1 MKNHPFKRL
10 NKIGALFLAQSDFLL
25 LAGMF
30 DEWVNP
36 KTGEVLKSFSIIT
49 QPANELMSEIHNTK
63 KRMPVLIE
71 ENKLDEWF
79 GANYQ
84 EVVVPTPES
93 ALKATPEQSLLF

>member
-1 MKNHPFKRL
+1 MAATAGIFFKSQR
-10 NKIGALFLAQSDFLL
+10 S
-25 LAGMF
+25 
-30 DEWVNP
+30 
-36 KTGEVLKSFSIIT
+36 
-49 QPANELMSEIHNTK
+49 
-63 KRMPVLIE
+63 E